1 MVDRTFSMGSVD
13 LPEGTAFRP
22 SGDMVVIQ
30 PTEKK
35 GETEAGII
43 YTEKENH
50 RYADGVV
57 LSIGPGVPDE
67 NGKIFPTEFKEGDR
81 VLHDKHA
88 GFHEMGAFILTRRQ
102 HVVAILDDDVEIK

>member
-1 MVDRTFSMGSVD
+1 MVDRTFSMGSIE

-22 SGDMVVIQ
+22 SGDFIVIQ

-43 YTEKENH
+43 YTEKENR
-50 RYADGVV
+50 RYGDGIV
-57 LSIGPGVPDE
+57 LSIGPGQPDE
-67 NGKIFPTEFKEGDR
+67 NGKIFPTEYKEGDR

-88 GFHEMGAFILTRRQ
+88 GFNEMGAFILTRRQ